1 MNIIFGDAVNQVAN
15 SHTVLELDTFR
26 VTHSNKIIKTYC
38 VIDSVPL
45 SEFSQLENNKHI
57 HQQLIE
63 QYGLRN
69 WQFCLSAATSLMGKW
84 NGELDSFYQI
94 FQQRIENYLIETP
107 DENWT
112 AIINRD

>member
-1 MNIIFGDAVNQVAN
+1 
-15 SHTVLELDTFR
+15 
-26 VTHSNKIIKTYC
+26 
-38 VIDSVPL
+38 
-45 SEFSQLENNKHI
+45 
-57 HQQLIE
+57 
-63 QYGLRN
+63 
-69 WQFCLSAATSLMGKW
+69 MGKW